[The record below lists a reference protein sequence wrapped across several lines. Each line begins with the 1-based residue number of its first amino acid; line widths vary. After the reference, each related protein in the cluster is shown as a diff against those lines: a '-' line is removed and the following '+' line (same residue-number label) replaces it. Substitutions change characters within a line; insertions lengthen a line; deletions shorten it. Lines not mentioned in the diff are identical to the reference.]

1 MKRPPVSERF
11 REMLRHVRG
20 NSAVSK
26 DAFKNACEYVAE
38 LEDFKI
44 KIMKA
49 VKE

>member
-1 MKRPPVSERF
+1 MKRQPTEKF
-11 REMLRHVRG
+11 RDMLRHIRG

-38 LEDFKI
+38 LEDFKFRVL
-44 KIMKA
+44 KA